1 MESTIT
7 LSDQEAVQLF
17 MSGNSKGI
25 DLLVNRHKDRIFTC
39 ISLLVKDT
47 YLAEDLFQDVFIKII
62 ENLKAGKY
70 NEENKFIHWAM
81 RITHNHCMDYF
92 RKQKS
97 KLAIKT
103 SDDRDIFDVLP
114 FEDADPE
121 QKIIKQQTES
131 QVMEMISVLPKDQQ
145 DVVILR
151 HYADLKFKEI
161 AEVLKCSVNTALG
174 RMHYALVNIR
184 KLVEEK
190 QLALQ

>member
-7 LSDQEAVQLF
+7 LTDQEAVQLF

-25 DLLVNRHKDRIFTC
+25 DILVNRHKDRIFTC

-47 YLAEDLFQDVFIKII
+47 YLAEDLFQDVCIKII
-62 ENLKAGKY
+62 ESLKAGKY
-70 NEENKFIHWAM
+70 NEENKFINWAM
-81 RITHNHCMDYF
+81 RITHNHCMDHF

-97 KLAIKT
+97 KPLIKT

-114 FEDADPE
+114 FEDVDPE

-131 QVMEMISVLPKDQQ
+131 QVMEMIAVLPKDQQ

>member
-1 MESTIT
+1 MKSTIT
-7 LSDQEAVQLF
+7 LTDQEAVQLF
-17 MSGNSKGI
+17 MSGQSRGLEI
-25 DLLVNRHKDRIFTC
+25 LVDRHKDRIFTC
-39 ISLLVKDT
+39 ISLLVKDN

-62 ENLKAGKY
+62 ETLKAGKY

-81 RITHNHCMDYF
+81 RITHNHCMDHF

-97 KLAIKT
+97 KPATRT
-103 SDDRDIFDVLP
+103 SDDRDIFDMLP

-121 QKIIKQQTES
+121 QKIIKEQTEH
-131 QVMEMISVLPKDQQ
+131 QVREMIAVLPKEQQ

-161 AEVLKCSVNTALG
+161 AEILKCSVNTALG

-190 QLALQ
+190 QLVLQ

>member
-7 LSDQEAVQLF
+7 LTDQEAVQLF

-70 NEENKFIHWAM
+70 NEENKFINWAM
-81 RITHNHCMDYF
+81 RITHNHCMDHF

-97 KLAIKT
+97 KPLIKT

>member
-7 LSDQEAVQLF
+7 LTDQEAVQLF

-25 DLLVNRHKDRIFTC
+25 DILVNRHKDRIFTC

-47 YLAEDLFQDVFIKII
+47 YLAEDLFQDVCIKII
-62 ENLKAGKY
+62 ESLKAGKY
-70 NEENKFIHWAM
+70 NEENKFINWAM
-81 RITHNHCMDYF
+81 RITHNHCMDHF

-97 KLAIKT
+97 KPLIKT

-131 QVMEMISVLPKDQQ
+131 QVMEMIAVLPKDQQ

>member
-1 MESTIT
+1 MKSTIT
-7 LSDQEAVQLF
+7 LTDQEAVQLF
-17 MSGNSKGI
+17 MSGNAEGLE
-25 DLLVNRHKDRIFTC
+25 LLVRRHKDRIFTC
-39 ISLLVKDT
+39 ISLLVKDN

-70 NEENKFIHWAM
+70 NEENKFLHWAM
-81 RITHNHCMDYF
+81 RIAHNHCMDHF

-97 KLAIKT
+97 KPAIKT
-103 SDDRDIFDVLP
+103 SDDKDIFDGIP
-114 FEDADPE
+114 FEEPNPE
-121 QKIIKQQTES
+121 QKIIKQQTVH
-131 QVMEMISVLPKDQQ
+131 QVMEMIAVLPKEQQ

-161 AEVLKCSVNTALG
+161 AEILKCSVNTALG

>member
-1 MESTIT
+1 MKSTINLT
-7 LSDQEAVQLF
+7 DQEAVQLF
-17 MSGNSKGI
+17 MSGNAQGI
-25 DLLVNRHKDRIFTC
+25 EILVNRHKDRIFTC
-39 ISLLVKDT
+39 ISLLVKDN

-70 NEENKFIHWAM
+70 NEENKFLHWAM
-81 RITHNHCMDYF
+81 RIAHNHCMDHF

-97 KLAIKT
+97 KMVIKT
-103 SDDRDIFDVLP
+103 SEDKDIFDVIP

-121 QKIIKQQTES
+121 QKIIKQQTEK
-131 QVMEMISVLPKDQQ
+131 QVREMISELPKEQQ

-161 AEVLKCSVNTALG
+161 AEILKCSVNTALG

-184 KLVEEK
+184 KLIEEK